1 MGYTGAIR
9 AMVLN
14 EVVFLNEQSES
25 WMDTIVTN
33 LGKLERDV
41 EWGHTWFRDCAK
53 AMRQMEV
60 DIGGLMAQ
68 QAFMRGSMDRMRGE
82 MDTLLHLNGELV
94 SVTTWSPFRSKF
106 HKLLMNS
113 TT

>member
-1 MGYTGAIR
+1 MMGYTGAIR
-9 AMVLN
+9 VMVLS
-14 EVVFLNEQSES
+14 EVVFLNEWSES

-41 EWGHTWFRDCAK
+41 EWGHTWSRDCAK

-68 QAFMRGSMDRMRGE
+68 QAFM
-82 MDTLLHLNGELV
+82 
-94 SVTTWSPFRSKF
+94 SVTTWTPFRSKF
-106 HKLLMNS
+106 SKLLTNS